1 MSAAALTQWCLL
13 LSISGNQMLQNTE
26 QEQKNINIAD
36 TLLENSLL
44 EPNLSPMS
52 KLFWRNFMELACLQ
66 VGERELLNKSF
77 VADTGI
83 SRMAKPRRH
92 TFHAFLKS
100 EETKCTLY
108 TLCYTFIIKEH
119 P

>member
-1 MSAAALTQWCLL
+1 
-13 LSISGNQMLQNTE
+13 
-26 QEQKNINIAD
+26 
-36 TLLENSLL
+36 
-44 EPNLSPMS
+44 
-52 KLFWRNFMELACLQ
+52 MELVCLQ

-108 TLCYTFIIKEH
+108 MLCYTFIIKEH
-119 P
+119 L